1 MFLLIQVLTTLFRSN
16 ILHIILFFQVNFKH
30 MSIEE
35 LEDLLE
41 ERPDVFE
48 LKQSLME
55 KYCLIGVSFV
65 NMFHRYSYCIKIFLK
80 IEFVYFQF
88 WI

>member
-1 MFLLIQVLTTLFRSN
+1 M
-16 ILHIILFFQVNFKH
+16 LHIILFFQVNFKH
-30 MSIEE
+30 MSIED

-80 IEFVYFQF
+80 IEFVYF
-88 WI
+88 